1 MKRVRR
7 AAAVLSSIL
16 LLAAIGCQ
24 RRTTE
29 PAEGEIPGL
38 VKAGQLTIGSD
49 IPFEP
54 FEFEKDGKLT
64 GFDVELVEEMAKRL
78 DLKPEWVDTDFATI
92 FTQLAAGKFDMVA
105 SATTITDERK
115 KQVDFTDGYMVSLL
129 ALVINTTKTPNVK
142 TTNDLKSGDTVA
154 VQDGTTSKTYADGQ
168 LAPKG
173 VQVRAFPEAP
183 DTYTALEAGQV
194 TAVIFDEPSA
204 IAEVNK
210 RPTLKIVYTFDT
222 GDRYGFAVN
231 PQNSKLLSELNRVLK
246 EMIEDGTYARIF
258 GKYPDLPK
266 SGDVSKSS

>member
-1 MKRVRR
+1 MKLRRV
-7 AAAVLSSIL
+7 ATILSLIL
-16 LLAAIGCQ
+16 LLVAIGCQ
-24 RRTTE
+24 RQEAKTTS
-29 PAEGEIPGL
+29 EGEISGL
-38 VKAGQLTIGSD
+38 VEAGQLTIGSD

-64 GFDVELVEEMAKRL
+64 GFDVELVEEIAKRL
-78 DLKPEWVDTDFATI
+78 DLKPEWVDTDFTTI

-105 SATTITDERK
+105 SATTITEERK
-115 KQVDFTDGYMVSLL
+115 KQVPFTDGYMVSLL
-129 ALVINTTKTPNVK
+129 ALVINTSKTPNIK
-142 TTNDLKSGDTVA
+142 TNDDLKSGDTVA

-168 LAPKG
+168 LAPRG

-210 RPTLKIVYTFDT
+210 RPTLKIVHTFDT

-231 PQNSKLLSELNRVLK
+231 PQNTKLLSELNRVLK
-246 EMIEDGTYARIF
+246 EMIEDGTYSQIF
-258 GKYPDLPK
+258 AKYPDLPA
-266 SGDVSKSS
+266 SGDVSKSG